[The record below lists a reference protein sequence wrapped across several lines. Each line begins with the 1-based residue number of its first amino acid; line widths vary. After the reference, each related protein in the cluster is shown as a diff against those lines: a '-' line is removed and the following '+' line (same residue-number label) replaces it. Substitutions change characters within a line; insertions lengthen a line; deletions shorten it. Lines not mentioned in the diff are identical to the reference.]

1 MQRLAQAAYLV
12 DKSGAGN
19 DFDTSGY
26 LGMPFK
32 SLPSDQQ
39 HGLKIAYRILDSKGA
54 LGAID

>member
-39 HGLKIAYRILDSKGA
+39 HGLKIAYRMLEF
-54 LGAID
+54 